1 MREGIEGVA
10 DAIVQRWSRERTV
23 ELRTAELA
31 LVRAYLREGG
41 VPVRELA
48 DGRFEVETAGVR
60 EACHAAQL
68 LLLGL
73 RRLVAARRA
82 ALPS

>member
-10 DAIVQRWSRERTV
+10 DAIARRWSRERTL
-23 ELRTAELA
+23 ELRTSELA
-31 LVRAYLREGG
+31 LVRSYLRERG
-41 VPVRELA
+41 VPVRELP

-60 EACHAAQL
+60 EACDAAQL

-82 ALPS
+82 ASA